1 MIKAPDTGYTG
12 ILCVNK
18 PQEFTSFDV
27 IAKLRG
33 MTHTRK
39 MGHAGTLDPMA
50 TGVLPIFLGNATKAC
65 DLIPVI
71 DKRYRAGIRFGV
83 TTDTQDIWGT
93 VLKQS
98 DVPVSRVELEAVL
111 PDFQGE
117 ISQLPPMYSAVQIN
131 GKRLYDLAR
140 QGIEVERQ
148 PRRVTIYHLE
158 ILSYDEIGR
167 EAILDVR
174 CSKGTYIRTLCHDLG
189 SVLGC
194 GAVMTSLVR
203 TEAAGFT
210 LENCLTLENISDL
223 LEQNRFSEV
232 LIPVEQLFRE
242 LPAVHLSPVQTRMFT
257 NGVRLDLKRVRHEA
271 DEGLHAVYD
280 MNRTFL
286 GLADC
291 RPETA
296 ELVLR
301 KRFS

>member
-1 MIKAPDTGYTG
+1 M
-12 ILCVNK
+12 
-18 PQEFTSFDV
+18 
-27 IAKLRG
+27 
-33 MTHTRK
+33 
-39 MGHAGTLDPMA
+39 
-50 TGVLPIFLGNATKAC
+50 
-65 DLIPVI
+65 
-71 DKRYRAGIRFGV
+71 
-83 TTDTQDIWGT
+83 
-93 VLKQS
+93 KQS

-210 LENCLTLENISDL
+210 LEKLPDL
-223 LEQNRFSEV
+223 GKYF
-232 LIPVEQLFRE
+232 
-242 LPAVHLSPVQTRMFT
+242 
-257 NGVRLDLKRVRHEA
+257 
-271 DEGLHAVYD
+271 
-280 MNRTFL
+280 
-286 GLADC
+286 
-291 RPETA
+291 
-296 ELVLR
+296 
-301 KRFS
+301 